1 MIGKK
6 KNEEWLPVIGFE
18 KLYMISNHGRLKA
31 LPKWRKNRF
40 NGYISKEKIIRPKFG
55 PKSYCQYQLS
65 DNYSQKLMRRARLVA
80 IHFIPNPE
88 NKEQVNHK
96 DGNRENDYFE
106 NLEWVTQSE
115 NIQHSYDFLG
125 RKAAYKGKFGRDH
138 NQSIP
143 VVAIKPDGTE
153 LLFESKTEC
162 GIYLRTTVQ
171 NVFRAIRDNGS
182 CKGHKI
188 KLA

>member
-1 MIGKK
+1 MTGFQ
-6 KNEEWLPVIGFE
+6 NEEWRPIIGFE
-18 KLYMISNHGRLKA
+18 SLYEISNYGRCKA

-40 NGYISKEKIIRPKFG
+40 GGYISKKHFLTGKVGLKNYVQYELRKNNTS
-55 PKSYCQYQLS
+55 KSFKRS
-65 DNYSQKLMRRARLVA
+65 RLVA

-96 DGNRENDYFE
+96 DGDRQNDYVG

-125 RKAAYKGKFGRDH
+125 RKAAYKGKFGKEH

-143 VVAIKPDGTE
+143 VVIKDGTE
-153 LLFESKTEC
+153 SKEFESKTDC
-162 GIYLRTTVQ
+162 AKFLKTTVQ
-171 NVFRAIRDNGS
+171 NVYRAIRDNGI
-182 CKGHKI
+182 CKGYKI
-188 KLA
+188 SIIK